1 MELLKEYK
9 IVWQKWQK
17 QLMVFLNP
25 NDLTKVSTL
34 YAHDRWPKL
43 RFAHRYQSHF
53 APLKHKKLKI
63 LAIGI
68 GGYEDHSFGGEA
80 LKTWKKYFP
89 NSMVYGLDIVDKRY
103 LEEDRIKIFHGDQND
118 KDFIKKVLGQT
129 GELDIIIEDGSAANE
144 HHINAFH
151 TFFPVL
157 KDGGI
162 YAAEN
167 IHHSYWPSLTG
178 ERWKEFAEDS
188 IFLQNAINVGG
199 SLDLNDPKT
208 VMNMFKRMVDGL
220 NYEEFLNPG
229 YIPSYFD
236 KNIVSTH
243 FYHNLVIVYKGQ
255 NNEGSN
261 FIDNNTLSPEILEL
275 FGVTSIDELGLNF
288 PKNNIVN
295 SEYQPL
301 ELLQKS
307 N

>member
-1 MELLKEYK
+1 MELLNNYK
-9 IVWQKWQK
+9 QVWEKWQK
-17 QLMVFLNP
+17 ELMVLLEP

-53 APLKHKKLKI
+53 APLKKKKLKI

-68 GGYEDHSFGGEA
+68 GGYDDNTFGGES

-103 LEEDRIKIFHGDQND
+103 LEEDRIKILHGDQND
-118 KDFIKKVLGQT
+118 EDFIKKILDET
-129 GELDIIIEDGSAANE
+129 GELDIVIEDGSSANE
-144 HHINAFH
+144 HHIKAFH
-151 TFFPVL
+151 TFFPAL

-178 ERWKEFAEDS
+178 ERWKEFAKDN
-188 IFLQNAINVGG
+188 IFLQNCISVGG

-208 VMNMFKRMVDGL
+208 VMNMFKKMVDGL
-220 NYEEFLNPG
+220 NYEEFLHPG
-229 YIPSYFD
+229 YVPTYFD
-236 KNIVSTH
+236 QNIASLH
-243 FYHNLVIVYKGQ
+243 FYHNLVIVYKGE

-261 FIDNNTLSPEILEL
+261 FIENNTLSPEILEL
-275 FGVTSIDELGLNF
+275 FGVKTLDELGLEF
-288 PKNNIVN
+288 PKKDRVKT
-295 SEYQPL
+295 QF
-301 ELLQKS
+301 ELLQTS
-307 N
+307 